1 MTYIRIFERTLPIL
15 FTSIFLMVFQG
26 MAQYASTPHRELTGE
41 EVPVSE
47 PGSYAS
53 AGTTYVLTN
62 DISSSRSVIFLGKD
76 VTLDLNGYT
85 ITYADGEY
93 EHLPNYSFEEG
104 LEQWDFSKA
113 PGAKIED
120 TKVQVFVGDK
130 VLRLQKGEEI
140 TSNYINLPV
149 ANRSYFAMCGVTG
162 SDMSVSVYVEDES
175 GEQVTCTNRYGS
187 SQIQGCPVENKS
199 PRLGGGFVYAHLKD
213 IPAGKYR
220 IRIKAETDCIIDH
233 VDIRPAMDVGIGIVE
248 KTRTYAH
255 VDHLYDGWWGHSA
268 FYDYTENYSKSVP
281 VPGLPVVTGE
291 GTITIKNGIIKSGTT
306 GILSWGIES
315 TAGNVKII
323 LDNVKIV
330 SSGINTNAVNVPQA
344 TITNCLFDIQSPF
357 IINRHGSTNYAVD
370 LGSGKASEVSF
381 SEFYGGQGCLSFRGD
396 STRIHDNLFVN
407 RQTVTNHYSIM
418 TGVDNG
424 KIYRNVFRPEI
435 GSGIEI
441 YKKKNTEI
449 FENEFFIQSAPPSCE
464 YGHSNYST
472 NAIRIA
478 DYNAKPGAD
487 DGCFGNRIYNNKFHI
502 TGKDYPE
509 YTDYIPVATAVFYSA
524 SGGDNFI
531 YNNELVIE
539 DSDPGSKAE
548 TVGFYVGGGSI
559 GGKIENNTITSNVPS
574 FWLASMYGAASDMS
588 VSNNTFIKSPNAGN
602 DYHQIRMGY
611 WTYLAQDIDFR
622 SNIFEDNEFMV
633 KATSRSHSYSV
644 YWTLSVTVVD
654 NEGKAAENLDVTI
667 TDKNDEVVF
676 TGKTSSGG
684 TITTELKE
692 YQYENM
698 VKTESAPYKV
708 SAGNQNIVVSLSKN
722 TEITITAD
730 NTTGATQDITLE
742 NRFSIS
748 PNPVQKNVT
757 LEFPFPLKRTIT
769 LVDVNQ
775 KILSETMSD
784 NNKVVL
790 DVSSLSSGTYFLR
803 VTGSGYNHTEK
814 FIKL

>member
-1 MTYIRIFERTLPIL
+1 MNVKRTISQTLPIL
-15 FTSIFLMVFQG
+15 FISMFLMSYQG
-26 MAQYASTPHRELTGE
+26 MAQYTNTPHRELTAG

-47 PGSYAS
+47 PGSYAA

-62 DISSSRSVIFLGKD
+62 DISGSRSALFLGNN

-104 LEQWDFSKA
+104 LKDWDFSKA

-120 TKVQVFVGDK
+120 TKVQVFVGEN

-140 TSNYINLPV
+140 TSQYITLPV

-162 SDMSVSVYVEDES
+162 SEMKVSVYVEDES
-175 GEQVTCTNRYGS
+175 GEQVQCTNSYGS

-199 PRLGGGFVYAHLKD
+199 PMLGGGFVYAHLKD
-213 IPAGKYR
+213 LPAGKYR
-220 IRIKAETDCIIDH
+220 IRIKAETDCMVDHIDL
-233 VDIRPAMDVGIGIVE
+233 RPAMDVGIGIIE

-268 FYDYTENYSKSVP
+268 FYDYTKDFRNSVSED
-281 VPGLPVVTGE
+281 GLPVVKGD

-330 SSGINTNAVNVPQA
+330 SAGINTNAVNVPRA
-344 TITNCLFDIQSPF
+344 VITNCLFDIQSPF
-357 IINRHGSTNYAVD
+357 IINRHGSSNYAVD

-396 STRIHDNLFVN
+396 STLIHDNYFAN

-449 FENEFFIQSAPPSCE
+449 FENEFYIQSAPPSCE
-464 YGHSNYST
+464 YGHTDYST

-478 DYNAKPGAD
+478 DYNAKPGAE
-487 DGCFGNRIYNNKFHI
+487 DGCYGNRIYDNTFHI

-509 YTDYIPVATAVFYSA
+509 YTDYVPVATAVFYSA
-524 SGGDNFI
+524 SGGDNYI
-531 YNNELVIE
+531 YNNELMVE
-539 DSDPGSKAE
+539 DLNPGSKAE
-548 TVGFYVGGGSI
+548 TVAFYIGGGSV
-559 GGKIENNTITSNVPS
+559 GGKFENNTITSNVPS
-574 FWLASMYGAASDMS
+574 FWIASMYGAASDIK
-588 VSNNTFIKSPNAGN
+588 VSNNTFIKSPEAGSG
-602 DYHQIRMGY
+602 YHQIRMGY
-611 WTYLAQDIDFR
+611 WTYLAENIEFR
-622 SNIFEDNEFMV
+622 SNFIEDSEFV
-633 KATSRSHSYSV
+633 IHATNRTHSYSV

-654 NEGKAAENLDVTI
+654 NEGNAVEGLDVNI
-667 TDKNDEVVF
+667 SDKNDEVVF
-676 TGKTSSGG
+676 TGKTSADG
-684 TITTELKE
+684 TIQTELKE
-692 YQYENM
+692 YVYENM
-698 VKTESAPYKV
+698 QRTASAPYKI
-708 SAGNQNIVVSLSKN
+708 SAGNQDIVAALNKN

-730 NTTGATQDITLE
+730 NTTGTSPDMELVNRIT
-742 NRFSIS
+742 IS
-748 PNPVQKNVT
+748 PNPVQAN
-757 LEFPFPLKRTIT
+757 LNIEFPVPLKRTIT
-769 LVDVNQ
+769 IMDANQ
-775 KILSETMSD
+775 KVLSETISGS
-784 NNKVVL
+784 NKVVL
-790 DVSSLSSGTYFLR
+790 DVSFLSAGTYFLR
-803 VTGSGYNHTEK
+803 VTGNGNNRTEK